1 MTTYR
6 KLYDLFVTHLNGY
19 VQENGPQN
27 LLQIKQIAKNYAIQ
41 SRNGQYD
48 ITARKRYC
56 SLFYSYC
63 WQNNIPQ
70 EAMPEGWR
78 ECELVNHYDPDNE
91 FPEDPH
97 IQRLTRNNEKKNRVM
112 LRELFEYMR
121 NRREGENLITE

>member
-1 MTTYR
+1 MATYR
-6 KLYDLFVTHLNGY
+6 RRYDLFVNHLNGY
-19 VQENGPQN
+19 VQANGPQN

-41 SRNGQYD
+41 SRNGEYD

-78 ECELVNHYDPDNE
+78 LGEVIEYDPDNE
-91 FPEDPH
+91 FPEDVH
-97 IQRLTRNNEKKNRVM
+97 IQKSIRNKEKNIRRVVEELGTIINE
-112 LRELFEYMR
+112 RED
-121 NRREGENLITE
+121 ENLTTE

>member
-6 KLYDLFVTHLNGY
+6 RRYDSFVTPLNAY
-19 VQENGPQN
+19 VQANGPQN
-27 LLQIKQIAKNYAIQ
+27 LLQIKQIAKDYAIQ

-78 ECELVNHYDPDNE
+78 DCELVNHYDPDNE

-97 IQRLTRNNEKKNRVM
+97 IQRLTRDNEINFRRVVEE
-112 LRELFEYMR
+112 LGTIINERED
-121 NRREGENLITE
+121 ENLTTE